1 MASVLGNCTEVANST
16 DCLLQALIT
25 ILEESQKN
33 DNSFDWDP
41 ITFAFTVA
49 ISLCA
54 VIFASIT
61 ILQAILVAGP
71 GRRKSDHRAIGKWA
85 TKRERKWS
93 WRDFSFIHIAHTP
106 VLSLSRLARPPMN
119 WPVSKPLQ

>member
-33 DNSFDWDP
+33 DNSYNWDP
-41 ITFAFTVA
+41 ITFAFTVG

-54 VIFASIT
+54 AIFASIT
-61 ILQAILVAGP
+61 ILQAVLVAGP
-71 GRRKSDHRAIGKWA
+71 GRRKSDYRAIGKWA

-93 WRDFSFIHIAHTP
+93 WRDFSFIHIAYTP
-106 VLSLSRLARPPMN
+106 VLLLERLEWACVEKV
-119 WPVSKPLQ
+119 VSKPLP